1 MDLHLAGK
9 TAVVTGASKGIGLA
23 VTTALAS
30 EGTHV
35 VAGSRTRTA
44 EIESLEND
52 GNVTFV
58 PCDLSTAEGPVAL
71 IEAAAE
77 RGGVDILVNNAG
89 AVTPRTGGFASISD
103 EDWLASLTL
112 TFLSAVRTTRAALP
126 QLVRRGGGAVVTV
139 SSVNAFLPD
148 PGVVD
153 YSAAK
158 AALTNFCKSLSKEVA
173 GQKIRVNTVSPGPV
187 TTALWLADDGVASTV
202 ARVSGSTA
210 EAVVEAAAAGSETG
224 RFTRPDEV
232 SDLVLYLAS
241 ERAGNI
247 TGADV
252 VIDGGL
258 IKTL

>member
-23 VTTALAS
+23 VTHALVS
-30 EGTHV
+30 EGSHV
-35 VAGSRTRTA
+35 VAGSRTRTT
-44 EIESLEND
+44 ELETLEAR
-52 GNVTFV
+52 GYVTFV
-58 PCDLSTAEGPVAL
+58 PCDLSTAEGPPAL
-71 IEAAAE
+71 VEAAAE

-89 AVTPRTGGFASISD
+89 AVTPRTGGFASVSD
-103 EDWLASLTL
+103 EDWMASLTL

-126 QLVRRGGGAVVTV
+126 HIVRRGGGSVVTV

-153 YSAAK
+153 YCAAK

-173 GQKIRVNTVSPGPV
+173 GQNIRVNTVSPGPV
-187 TTALWLADDGVASTV
+187 TTALWLAEGGVASTV
-202 ARVSGSTA
+202 ARVSGNTA
-210 EAVVEAAAAGSETG
+210 ESVVEAAAAGSETG

-232 SDLVLYLAS
+232 ADLVAFLAS
-241 ERAGNI
+241 DRCGNV
-247 TGADV
+247 TGADF